1 MTDKELRLAYEGE
14 SEFRSLVQW
23 ALGRKK
29 NAWVTSLDVF
39 ERELGLSRARSVKLA
54 ERLELLGCGKYV
66 KGRRSWK
73 SRVEWSQGL
82 WGVVDT
88 MTEPTSRE

>member
-1 MTDKELRLAYEGE
+1 MNDQSLQIAYSYDEDLQ
-14 SEFRSLVQW
+14 RLVQW
-23 ALGRKK
+23 AVARQK

-39 ERELGLSRARSVKLA
+39 ERNLGLSRARSVKLA
-54 ERLELLGCGKYV
+54 ERVELLGYGKYI

-82 WGVVDT
+82 WAVVDAL
-88 MTEPTSRE
+88 TEPSTA